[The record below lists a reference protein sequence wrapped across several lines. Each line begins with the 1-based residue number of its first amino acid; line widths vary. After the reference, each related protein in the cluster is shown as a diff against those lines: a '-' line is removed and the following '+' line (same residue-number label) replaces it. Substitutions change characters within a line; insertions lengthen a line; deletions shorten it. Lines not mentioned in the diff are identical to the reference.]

1 MKSKE
6 INGVNRKVGGAT
18 LTKVAREHTLKNLS
32 LTLKKDGLNVSS
44 LHDLKARHIERYIE
58 IQKQNGITDRT
69 LQNRMTH
76 IRNALNAIGRAQLA
90 GHERLSSAAMKI
102 NNASREGKHEAISKE
117 KYHDVMQEAAALGKP
132 EVMAAIELQRVFGLR
147 AGEAIEGFRSLPSWL
162 KQLESGKERVTVI
175 YGTKGGRIR
184 DSAPIDKKMGVEVI
198 KRAIAALEPKTGR
211 LIRSASLEGAKRS
224 YLRDCTKVGLHG
236 VNSSHSLRYAYAQD
250 LKTQAL
256 ARGLSEHEARA
267 QVSLELGH
275 GDGRGT
281 YVEQVYAQ
289 R

>member
-1 MKSKE
+1 M
-6 INGVNRKVGGAT
+6 
-18 LTKVAREHTLKNLS
+18 
-32 LTLKKDGLNVSS
+32 
-44 LHDLKARHIERYIE
+44 
-58 IQKQNGITDRT
+58 
-69 LQNRMTH
+69 
-76 IRNALNAIGRAQLA
+76 
-90 GHERLSSAAMKI
+90 
-102 NNASREGKHEAISKE
+102 
-117 KYHDVMQEAAALGKP
+117 
-132 EVMAAIELQRVFGLR
+132 
-147 AGEAIEGFRSLPSWL
+147 
-162 KQLESGKERVTVI
+162 I

-184 DSAPIDKKMGVEVI
+184 DSAPIDKKAGVGAI
-198 KRAIAALEPKTGR
+198 KRAIAALEPKTGL

-236 VNSSHSLRYAYAQD
+236 VHSSHSLRYAYAQD

-256 ARGLSEHEARA
+256 ARGLSEHEART